1 MKKYF
6 QVVAKCGHV
15 GRKNY
20 IEIAFPIIA
29 ESINEATQ
37 IARNMPR
44 VKHHMKDAISSASE
58 ITEDEY
64 LVLRD
69 KNDKNAYL
77 KCTSIQEQR
86 MLCGDMS
93 SLIHKI
99 DEPRVVEKPNRGLVG
114 FRRQKEREYLE
125 SLFEDTCFLQDDSE
139 LLALVC

>member
-1 MKKYF
+1 
-6 QVVAKCGHV
+6 
-15 GRKNY
+15 
-20 IEIAFPIIA
+20 
-29 ESINEATQ
+29 
-37 IARNMPR
+37 
-44 VKHHMKDAISSASE
+44 MKDAISSASE

-125 SLFEDTCFLQDDSE
+125 SLFEDTYFLQDDS
-139 LLALVC
+139 